1 MATTVITWKQ
11 FEMLDIRVGTIQRV
25 EDFPE
30 ARKPAYKVW
39 VDLGPSIGVK
49 KSSAQITAN
58 YTKEELTGRQVI
70 CVVNFPEKQI
80 GPFISQVLITGF
92 ADEKGDV
99 ILAVPQ
105 RNVPNGS
112 RLH

>member
-1 MATTVITWKQ
+1 
-11 FEMLDIRVGTIQRV
+11 MLDIRVGTIQRV

-70 CVVNFPEKQI
+70 CVVNFPKKQI

>member
-1 MATTVITWKQ
+1 MDDNKITWKE
-11 FEMLDIRVGTIQRV
+11 FEKLDVRVGTIQRA

-30 ARKPAYKVW
+30 ARKPAYKIW
-39 VDLGPSIGVK
+39 VDLGPEIGVK
-49 KSSAQITAN
+49 RSSAQITDN
-58 YTKEELTGRQVI
+58 YSKEALEGQQVL

-92 ADEKGDV
+92 SDEKGNV
-99 ILAVPQ
+99 VLAVPKSH
-105 RNVPNGS
+105 VPNGS